1 VTVWVE
7 DWYWSVQS
15 ALVLLLLLVFVF
27 DLVEDLDLLATPR
40 PTP

>member
-1 VTVWVE
+1 L
-7 DWYWSVQS
+7 
-15 ALVLLLLLVFVF
+15 ALVLLLVFVF